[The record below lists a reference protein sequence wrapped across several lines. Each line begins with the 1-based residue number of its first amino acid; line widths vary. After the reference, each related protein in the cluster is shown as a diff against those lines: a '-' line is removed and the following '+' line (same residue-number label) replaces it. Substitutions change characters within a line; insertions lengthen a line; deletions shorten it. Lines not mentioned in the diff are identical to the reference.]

1 MAAIWTYVFDNS
13 QGNLIQRIGY
23 DANDNA
29 IYIGWAQA
37 GTLSSDAGWRIVQ
50 NTYTTV
56 NSTPVFTSSAFPQ
69 INGKPSGAFSFVWD
83 NRATAYTY
91 S

>member
-1 MAAIWTYVFDNS
+1 MAATWTYVFDS
-13 QGNLIQRIGY
+13 AHENLIQRIDY

-29 IYIGWAQA
+29 IYIGYAQA
-37 GTLSSDAGWRIVQ
+37 GTAASAAGWRLIQ

-56 NSTPVFTSSAFPQ
+56 NATPVFTSSGFPQ
-69 INGKPSGAFSFVWD
+69 LSGQPSGAFSFIWD
-83 NRATAYTY
+83 NRATYTY